1 MLRKTLMNGA
11 IACAVVALAG
21 AASAQA
27 QTPTGPGDRPWMN
40 TKLSADER
48 AKLLDQ
54 ALTDDERY
62 GLLHGI
68 MPIPFGPNAK
78 IPEEAIPGAGYI
90 AGVPRLGVPALF
102 ETDASLG
109 VTNPMN
115 VRKGD
120 IATAL
125 PSGLALGATW
135 NPALA
140 YKGGAVVGQEAAK
153 KGFNVLLGGG
163 MNLTAEPRNGRN
175 FEYLAEDPLLAGVLA
190 GEAVRGTQDQKVIS
204 TVKHFALNDQ
214 ETGRNVVDATIDEQ
228 GFRQGELLAFQF
240 AIEKGKPG
248 SVMCA
253 YNKINGHYACDNDFL
268 LNKVLKGDWAWP
280 GWVMSDWG
288 AVPGVSAAVN
298 GLDQQSGAQ
307 LDRQVWFDKPLK
319 EAVAKG
325 EVPAARVNDMSRRIL
340 RSMFA
345 VGVFDTPSR
354 KGQAIDYDA
363 GAAASKTVAQQGI
376 VLLKNDKS
384 LLPLLKTAKSIVVVG
399 GYADKGV
406 LSGGGS
412 SQVTTGTGHAA
423 SVPVGGEG
431 PMAAWANQ
439 VYHPS
444 SPLTAIKAKAPGA
457 KVRFTDGR
465 YPSEAAAL
473 AKDAQVAVVFVTQWN
488 MESIDSGDLSLPQG
502 QDELVAA
509 VAAANPNTIVVLE
522 TGNPVLMPWLDK
534 VGAVVEAWYSGA
546 KGGEAI
552 ADVLFGDVNPSGRLP
567 ITFPASEDQLHDR
580 QIAGFGYVGPGF
592 GDSPE
597 TLAEKGKG
605 FEASHPEGSDI
616 GYRWYARKGFKPL
629 FAFGHGLSY
638 TSFKYGALKVTGGDT
653 ITASFDVTNTG
664 AKAGA
669 DVPQVYLTARSG
681 APELRLLG
689 WDRVELAPGETKRV
703 TVTADRRLLA
713 DFDVKARK
721 WRIDAGTY
729 DVAVGAS
736 ATALDA
742 KASAKVKAGA
752 VKP

>member
-1 MLRKTLMNGA
+1 MLRKTLMRGA
-11 IACAVVALAG
+11 IACAITTLAG
-21 AASAQA
+21 AASAQTA
-27 QTPTGPGDRPWMN
+27 PADRPWMN

-48 AKLLDQ
+48 ARLLDQ
-54 ALTDDERY
+54 ALTEDERY
-62 GLLHGI
+62 GLLHGP
-68 MPIPFGPNAK
+68 MPLAFFPGQK
-78 IPEEAIPGAGYI
+78 IPEGAIPGAGYI
-90 AGVPRLGVPALF
+90 PGIPRLGVPALF

-115 VRKGD
+115 ARPGD
-120 IATAL
+120 VATAL

-135 NPALA
+135 NPSLA
-140 YKGGAVVGQEAAK
+140 YRGGAVVGEEAAK

-175 FEYLAEDPLLAGVLA
+175 FEYLAEDPLLAGTLA
-190 GEAVRGTQDQKVIS
+190 GQAVRGTQDQKVVS

-214 ETGRNVVDATIDEQ
+214 ETGRNVVNAVIDEQ
-228 GFRQGELLAFQF
+228 GLRQGELLAFQI
-240 AIEKGKPG
+240 AVETGKPG

-268 LNKVLKGDWAWP
+268 LKVLKGDWAWP

-288 AVPGVSAAVN
+288 AVPGVSAAKN
-298 GLDQQSGAQ
+298 GLDQQSGEQ

-319 EAVAKG
+319 DAVAKG
-325 EVPAARVNDMSRRIL
+325 EIPASRVSDMSRRIL

-354 KGQAIDYDA
+354 KGQAIDYKA
-363 GAAASKTVAQQGI
+363 GEAASKAVAQQGV
-376 VLLKNDKS
+376 VLLKNDRN

-412 SQVTTGTGHAA
+412 SQVTTGKGHAA

-431 PMAAWANQ
+431 PMVAWASQ

-444 SPLTAIKAKAPGA
+444 SPLQAIKQKAPDA
-457 KVRFTDGR
+457 KVRFSDGR

-473 AKDAQVAVVFVTQWN
+473 AHGAEVAVVFATQWN
-488 MESIDSGDLSLPQG
+488 MESIDAGDLSLPQG
-502 QDELVAA
+502 QDQLIAA

-522 TGNPVLMPWLDK
+522 TGNPVLMPWLKD
-534 VGAVVEAWYSGA
+534 VGAVVEAWYAGA

-567 ITFPASEDQLHDR
+567 ITFPASEDQLPNR
-580 QIAGFGYVGPGF
+580 RIAGFGYVGPGF

-597 TLAEKGKG
+597 AIAEKSKG
-605 FEASHPEGSDI
+605 FEAPHPEGSDI

-638 TSFKYGALKVTGGDT
+638 TSFKYGALKITGGDT
-653 ITASFDVTNTG
+653 VTASFDVTNTG
-664 AKAGA
+664 ARAGT
-669 DVPQVYLTARSG
+669 DVPQVYLTARSDR
-681 APELRLLG
+681 PELRLLG
-689 WDRVELAPGETKRV
+689 WNRVELAPGETKRV

-713 DFDVKARK
+713 DFDIKAGK
-721 WRIDAGTY
+721 WRIDAGRY

-736 ATALDA
+736 AAVLDV
-742 KASAKVKAGA
+742 KASAKLKAGTI
-752 VKP
+752 KP

>member
-1 MLRKTLMNGA
+1 
-11 IACAVVALAG
+11 
-21 AASAQA
+21 
-27 QTPTGPGDRPWMN
+27 
-40 TKLSADER
+40 
-48 AKLLDQ
+48 
-54 ALTDDERY
+54 
-62 GLLHGI
+62 
-68 MPIPFGPNAK
+68 
-78 IPEEAIPGAGYI
+78 
-90 AGVPRLGVPALF
+90 
-102 ETDASLG
+102 
-109 VTNPMN
+109 
-115 VRKGD
+115 
-120 IATAL
+120 
-125 PSGLALGATW
+125 
-135 NPALA
+135 
-140 YKGGAVVGQEAAK
+140 
-153 KGFNVLLGGG
+153 
-163 MNLTAEPRNGRN
+163 
-175 FEYLAEDPLLAGVLA
+175 
-190 GEAVRGTQDQKVIS
+190 
-204 TVKHFALNDQ
+204 
-214 ETGRNVVDATIDEQ
+214 
-228 GFRQGELLAFQF
+228 
-240 AIEKGKPG
+240 
-248 SVMCA
+248 
-253 YNKINGHYACDNDFL
+253 
-268 LNKVLKGDWAWP
+268 
-280 GWVMSDWG
+280 
-288 AVPGVSAAVN
+288 
-298 GLDQQSGAQ
+298 
-307 LDRQVWFDKPLK
+307 
-319 EAVAKG
+319 
-325 EVPAARVNDMSRRIL
+325 
-340 RSMFA
+340 
-345 VGVFDTPSR
+345 
-354 KGQAIDYDA
+354 
-363 GAAASKTVAQQGI
+363 
-376 VLLKNDKS
+376 
-384 LLPLLKTAKSIVVVG
+384 
-399 GYADKGV
+399 
-406 LSGGGS
+406 
-412 SQVTTGTGHAA
+412 
-423 SVPVGGEG
+423 
-431 PMAAWANQ
+431 
-439 VYHPS
+439 
-444 SPLTAIKAKAPGA
+444 
-457 KVRFTDGR
+457 VRFTDGR

>member
-11 IACAVVALAG
+11 IAFAI
-21 AASAQA
+21 AASAGPVQA
-27 QTPTGPGDRPWMN
+27 QSAAADRPWMN

-54 ALTDDERY
+54 ALTEDERY

-68 MPIPFGPNAK
+68 MPLAFFPGAK
-78 IPEEAIPGAGYI
+78 IPEDAVPGAGYVP
-90 AGVPRLGVPALF
+90 GVPRLGVPPLR

-109 VTNPMN
+109 VSNPGG

-120 IATAL
+120 TATAL
-125 PSGLALGATW
+125 PSGLALAASW
-135 NPALA
+135 NPDNA
-140 YKGGAVVGQEAAK
+140 YAGGAVVGEEAAK

-163 MNLTAEPRNGRN
+163 LNLASDPRNGRN
-175 FEYLAEDPLLAGVLA
+175 FEYLGEDPLLSGTLA
-190 GEAVRGTQDQKVIS
+190 GAAVRGTQDQKVVS

-214 ETGRNVVDATIDEQ
+214 ETGRNVVDAQIGEQ
-228 GFRQGELLAFQF
+228 GLRQGELLAFQF

-288 AVPGVSAAVN
+288 AVPGVSAAAN
-298 GLDQQSGAQ
+298 GLDQQSGEQ

-319 EAVAKG
+319 AAVSKG
-325 EVPAARVNDMSRRIL
+325 EIPQARVHDMARRVL

-345 VGVFDTPSR
+345 VGLFDTPSR
-354 KGQAIDYDA
+354 QGQAIDYAA
-363 GAAASKTVAQQGI
+363 GAKVSKTTAEQGV
-376 VLLKNDKS
+376 VLLKNDRG
-384 LLPLLKTAKSIVVVG
+384 LLPMTRTAKKIVVVG
-399 GYADKGV
+399 GYADTGV

-412 SQVTTGTGHAA
+412 AQVITGTGNAA
-423 SVPVGGEG
+423 SIPVGGES
-431 PMAAWANQ
+431 PLAALATQ

-444 SPLTAIKAKAPGA
+444 PPLKTIKAKLG
-457 KVRFTDGR
+457 KETTVRFADGR
-465 YPSEAAAL
+465 YPSEAAAM
-473 AKDAQVAVVFVTQWN
+473 AKDADVVVVFANQWM
-488 MESIDSGDLSLPQG
+488 MESIDAGDLSLPQG
-502 QDELVAA
+502 QDGLIQA
-509 VAAANPNTIVVLE
+509 VAEANPNTVVVLQ
-522 TGNPVLMPWLDK
+522 TGGPVLMPWLDK
-534 VGAVVEAWYSGA
+534 VGAVVEAWYSGV

-567 ITFPASEDQLHDR
+567 ITFPASYDQLPNR
-580 QIAGFGYVGPGF
+580 QIPGFGYVGPSF
-592 GDSPE
+592 TDPPE
-597 TLAEKGKG
+597 VAAEKMKS
-605 FEASHPEGSDI
+605 FDAPHPYGSDI

-629 FAFGHGLSY
+629 FPFGYGLSY
-638 TSFKYGALKVTGGDT
+638 TSFKYGDLKVSGGDT

-689 WDRVELAPGETKRV
+689 WSRVELAPGETKRV

-742 KASAKVKAGA
+742 KASAKIKAGA
-752 VKP
+752 LKP

>member
-1 MLRKTLMNGA
+1 MLRRLLLGGA
-11 IACAVVALAG
+11 TACAAVALA
-21 AASAQA
+21 AAVQA
-27 QTPTGPGDRPWMN
+27 QPTSAERPWMN
-40 TKLSADER
+40 PKLSPDER
-48 AKLLDQ
+48 ARLLDA
-54 ALTDDERY
+54 ALTEEERY
-62 GLLHGI
+62 GLLHGP
-68 MPIPFGPNAK
+68 MPLAFFPGAK
-78 IPEEAIPGAGYI
+78 IPEGAIPGAGYI
-90 AGVPRLGVPALF
+90 PGVPRLGVPSLH

-115 VRKGD
+115 ARDKDV
-120 IATAL
+120 ATAL
-125 PSGLALGATW
+125 PSGLALAATW

-140 YKGGAVVGQEAAK
+140 YKGGAVVGEEAAK

-175 FEYLAEDPLLAGVLA
+175 FEYLGEDPLLAGTLA

-214 ETGRNVVDATIDEQ
+214 ETGRNVVNALIDEQ
-228 GFRQGELLAFQF
+228 GLRQGELLAFQL
-240 AIEKGKPG
+240 AIEKGRPG

-268 LNKVLKGDWAWP
+268 LNGVLKGDWAWP

-288 AVPGVSAAVN
+288 AVPGVSAARN
-298 GLDQQSGAQ
+298 GLDQQSGDQ
-307 LDRQVWFDKPLK
+307 LDRQVWFDKPLR

-325 EVPAARVNDMSRRIL
+325 EVPQASIHDMSRRIL

-345 VGVFDTPSR
+345 VGLFDTPSR
-354 KGQAIDYDA
+354 KGQAVDYEA
-363 GAAASKTVAQQGI
+363 GAAASKTVAQQGA
-376 VLLKNDKS
+376 VLLKNDRD

-423 SVPVGGEG
+423 AVPVGGEG
-431 PMAAWANQ
+431 PMTAWANQ

-444 SPLTAIKAKAPGA
+444 SPLKAIKEKAPGA
-457 KVRFTDGR
+457 KVRFSDGR

-473 AKDAQVAVVFVTQWN
+473 AKDAEVAVVFVTQWN
-488 MESIDSGDLSLPQG
+488 MESIDAGDLSLPQG
-502 QDELVAA
+502 QDQLVAA

-522 TGNPVLMPWLDK
+522 TGNPVVMPWLDK
-534 VGAVVEAWYSGA
+534 VGAVVEAWYSGS

-552 ADVLFGDVNPSGRLP
+552 ADMLFGDVNPSGRLP
-567 ITFPASEDQLHDR
+567 ITFPASEDQLPNRRIH
-580 QIAGFGYVGPGF
+580 GFGYVGPGF

-597 TLAEKGKG
+597 VIAEKGKG
-605 FEASHPEGSDI
+605 FDAPHPEGSDI
-616 GYRWYARKGFKPL
+616 GYRWYARKGFSPL

-638 TSFKYGALKVTGGDT
+638 TSFKYGDLKVTGGDT
-653 ITASFDVTNTG
+653 ITATFTVTNTG
-664 AKAGA
+664 ARAGT
-669 DVPQVYLTARSG
+669 DVPQVYLTARGG

-689 WDRVELAPGETKRV
+689 WSRVELQPGETRSV
-703 TVTADRRLLA
+703 TVAADKRLLA
-713 DFDVKARK
+713 DYDVKARK
-721 WRIDAGTY
+721 WRIDAGAY
-729 DVAVGAS
+729 DVAVGKS
-736 ATALDA
+736 AVALEVR
-742 KASAKVKAGA
+742 ASAKVKAGS